1 MGPRVISLCG
11 PRRNKSGGGGE
22 SREINSGEELE
33 LLRYR
38 GRKIYRQFRGILSL
52 THSRFTGF
60 TATPRGRGRSFVLLN
75 RTDTHITRVR
85 LKIGGGGSTC
95 SFLIRVYIN
104 ADEWASGIKF
114 GTKMRPFVEGER
126 NDDANAFRFDGTTV
140 RFGCLCSFR
149 SLQ

>member
-1 MGPRVISLCG
+1 MAKSSSCFATADGRFIVNFSVFSL
-11 PRRNKSGGGGE
+11 S
-22 SREINSGEELE
+22 
-33 LLRYR
+33 
-38 GRKIYRQFRGILSL
+38 
-52 THSRFTGF
+52 HSRFTGF

-126 NDDANAFRFDGTTV
+126 NDDANAFRFDGTSSIRT
-140 RFGCLCSFR
+140 
-149 SLQ
+149 SLFLPFFAVIE